1 MNLPSL
7 RQLQYLRAVIE
18 LRHFGKAA
26 ERCFVTQSTL
36 SSGIQELENI
46 LGAQL
51 LERNKRHVIPTLLG
65 EAIAAKAEKIIQ
77 LSEEMVE
84 MAHTPSEPLA
94 RTLRLGVIP
103 TIGPYLLPWVLPAIR
118 QRFPRLELRLIEDQ
132 SAHLI
137 QQLEVG
143 TLDVAIIAFP
153 YPINGLKLA
162 YEIFW
167 QENFCVALPAQHR
180 LAQQQA
186 ITTQHLP
193 KDELLLLEE
202 GHCLTDHALSACHMN
217 DLKISQTFQGTSL
230 YTLLQMVAGGQG
242 VTFVPEMAI
251 HTGQL
256 NIQDICLVPLYEPTP
271 HREIGLVWRKSF
283 YQQEDLYLLAQHM
296 QNYMQQE

>member
-46 LGAQL
+46 LGVQL
-51 LERNKRHVIPTLLG
+51 LERSKRHVVPTLLG
-65 EAIAAKAEKIIQ
+65 EAVAAKAEKIIQ

-84 MAHTPSEPLA
+84 MTHTPDQPLA
-94 RTLRLGVIP
+94 RALRLGVIP
-103 TIGPYLLPWVLPAIR
+103 TIGPYLLPWVLPTIR
-118 QRFPRLELRLIEDQ
+118 QQFPLLELRLVEDQ

-137 QQLEVG
+137 QQLEAG

-153 YPINGLKLA
+153 YPLNKLKLSHT
-162 YEIFW
+162 IFW
-167 QENFCVALPAQHR
+167 QENFCVALPTQHH
-180 LAQQQA
+180 LAQQTC
-186 ITTQHLP
+186 ITTQNLP

-202 GHCLTDHALSACHMN
+202 GHCLTDHALSVCKMD
-217 DLKISQTFQGTSL
+217 DLKISSTFQGTSL
-230 YTLLQMVAGGQG
+230 YTLLQMVAGRQG

-256 NIQDICLVPLYEPTP
+256 NIQDICLVPLQEPAP

-283 YQQEDLYLLAQHM
+283 YRQEDLYLLAQYM
-296 QNYMQQE
+296 QNCMQQG